1 MFNFATRMK
10 FQRIA
15 LFISGKG
22 SNARN
27 IMKYFRNH
35 RDIAVSLVLSSA
47 ENLEMKA
54 LCQELNIAF
63 ESLSTLDMDAYLR
76 TCHTHHIDWIVLAG
90 FLKKI
95 PAALVEAYPNRIMN
109 IHPALLPSFG
119 GKGMYGAHVHKAV
132 AAAKKQFSGITIH
145 LVNEE
150 FDKGKVLAQFA
161 VSLNH
166 PLEAQNIE
174 QQVRG
179 LEMKHFPEVLEEV
192 ICNGLTE

>member
-1 MFNFATRMK
+1 MN

-27 IMKYFRNH
+27 IMKYFH
-35 RDIAVSLVLSSA
+35 DHEDIAVSLVLSSA
-47 ENLEMKA
+47 ENPEMEAHCEELE
-54 LCQELNIAF
+54 IAF
-63 ESLSTLDMDAYLR
+63 ERLTALDMDAYLR
-76 TCHTHHIDWIVLAG
+76 TCRTHQVDWIILAG

-95 PAALVEAYPNRIMN
+95 PAALVEAYPNRIIN

-119 GKGMYGAHVHKAV
+119 GQGMYGSHVHKAV
-132 AAAKKQFSGITIH
+132 AAANVHFSGITIH

-161 VSLNH
+161 VSLSH
-166 PLEAQNIE
+166 PLEAQGVE

-179 LEMKHFPEVLEEV
+179 LEMKHFPKVLEEV
-192 ICNGLTE
+192 ICSKLTE